1 MARRSQKKEPRII
14 ENQVDD
20 SDDEEIDE
28 DEAFNSEDELKYG
41 EFFVS
46 KKKPTAKK
54 TRDADDDEEESYSE
68 EDESHSSDDDYSKDW
83 TEDSDEE
90 DDGGQ
95 YMLDLLNNLDKQV
108 PGKEEK
114 KKVDKTKRE
123 GYNGKIRLDNVPAA
137 AVHMPESEFGA
148 AVVSVPSA
156 ANNNGSNK
164 LTLDSL
170 MSGISDTQGFTQ
182 MQRTMRA
189 LSSGNGGADASAK
202 KMETTPA
209 PVPRVVS
216 ERASRK
222 VHYEATTEDMS
233 QWKDIIHTQRDAETL
248 NFRVNKGG
256 AKASCVT
263 KDSLIDK
270 FEARTEFEEELARA
284 LEIAGM
290 ENEKAMEM
298 REKKRLLDGDD
309 GFDDD
314 GGVDDD
320 LGTNRISMEGKRVL
334 SIEVHHCIL
343 CSNSLH
349 IYSRVQKT
357 TR

>member
-28 DEAFNSEDELKYG
+28 DEAFDSEDELKYG

-114 KKVDKTKRE
+114 KVDKTKRE
-123 GYNGKIRLDNVPAA
+123 GYSGKIRLDNVPAA

-248 NFRVNKGG
+248 DFRVNKGG

-298 REKKRLLDGDD
+298 REKKRLLDGGD